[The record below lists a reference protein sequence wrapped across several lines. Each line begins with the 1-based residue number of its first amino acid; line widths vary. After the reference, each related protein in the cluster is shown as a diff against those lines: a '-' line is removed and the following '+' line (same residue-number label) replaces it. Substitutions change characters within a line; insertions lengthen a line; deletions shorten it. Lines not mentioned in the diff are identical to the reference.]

1 MFELT
6 PFFHN
11 SRRSMNAY
19 DPFREMDEFE
29 NAVFGERVH
38 SFNTDISDNGDSY
51 VIETDL
57 PGMKKED
64 INIDIAGDTLT
75 ITAQRHSNYEKEDK
89 KKSYVR
95 IERSYGS
102 FSRSFDISGIDQSGI
117 TAKYDNGVL
126 TLNLPKKA
134 PKAPETRKLTIE

>member
-1 MFELT
+1 
-6 PFFHN
+6 
-11 SRRSMNAY
+11 MNAY
-19 DPFREMDEFE
+19 DPFRELDEVE
-29 NAVFGERVH
+29 NALFGERVH
-38 SFNTDISDNGDSY
+38 TFNTDISDNGDSY

-64 INIDIAGDTLT
+64 INIDIAGGTLT
-75 ITAQRHSNYEKEDK
+75 ITALRHSNYEKEDK

-95 IERSYGS
+95 VERSYGS
-102 FSRSFDISGIDQSGI
+102 YSRSFDITGIDEEGI

-134 PKAPETRKLTIE
+134 TKAPETRKLTIE